1 MRRIRDESWEL
12 VDDYVDNGDSARTA
26 DRPRLR
32 AMLARVGEDADIDAI
47 VVHEADRLA
56 RDMGAEGLAPLAH
69 ATAGDLRMAK
79 LRTRPGKS
87 TEDGEAEDAAS
98 ATPAPRSR
106 K

>member
-12 VDDYVDNGDSARTA
+12 VDDYVDKGDSARTA

-56 RDMGAEGLAPLAH
+56 RDMGAEGLGPLAH

-79 LRTRPGKS
+79 LRTGPGKS
-87 TEDGEAEDAAS
+87 TEDGEAEDPAS